1 MARLLPALEDRHRAI
16 ATVYLEITARRTD
29 ETVVEGRGPAL
40 ADIRHVIDRALTRLH
55 LDLDRRAWLRPI
67 HSLGD
72 TFITRLAR
80 QGVPPRPADEAGRP
94 P

>member
-1 MARLLPALEDRHRAI
+1 MVVDPR
-16 ATVYLEITARRTD
+16 VY
-29 ETVVEGRGPAL
+29 GNL
-40 ADIRHVIDRALTRLH
+40 ADIRQVIDRALTRLH